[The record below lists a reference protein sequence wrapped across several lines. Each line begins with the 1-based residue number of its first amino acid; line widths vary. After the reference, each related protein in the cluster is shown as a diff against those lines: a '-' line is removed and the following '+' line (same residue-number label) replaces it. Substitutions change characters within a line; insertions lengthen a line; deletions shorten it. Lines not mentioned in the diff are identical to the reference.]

1 MRGGNAM
8 RREME
13 DIKCRLCDEL
23 AEFADKRQWTDRDVE
38 TIDRLTHSIKSL
50 MKYLEMEE
58 NGETYGYE
66 DRSYARGRY
75 DSRSYRDGRRS
86 YDGGNSYNRYYD
98 DRAYDDMS
106 YRGGRSRDDGH
117 DMQEM
122 ADELQDRL
130 NNATDAD
137 VKDAIK
143 KTIAHIK
150 KNK

>member
-1 MRGGNAM
+1 M

-75 DSRSYRDGRRS
+75 DNRSYRDARRS
-86 YDGGNSYNRYYD
+86 YDGGNSYDRY
-98 DRAYDDMS
+98 YDDMS
-106 YRGGRSRDDGH
+106 YRGGRSRDGGH

-122 ADELQDRL
+122 ADELQDML
-130 NNATDAD
+130 NNATDSD

>member
-1 MRGGNAM
+1 M

-13 DIKCRLCDEL
+13 EIKCRLCDEL
-23 AEFADKRQWTDRDVE
+23 SEFADKRQWNERDVE

-58 NGETYGYE
+58 NGEAYDYE

-75 DSRSYRDGRRS
+75 NNRYSRDGYARDGRRS
-86 YDGGNSYNRYYD
+86 YGRYYD
-98 DRAYDDMS
+98 DDMS
-106 YRGGRSRDDGH
+106 YRGGRSMDDNQ
-117 DMQEM
+117 DMQQMTE
-122 ADELQDRL
+122 ELQEML

-137 VKDAIK
+137 VKEAIK